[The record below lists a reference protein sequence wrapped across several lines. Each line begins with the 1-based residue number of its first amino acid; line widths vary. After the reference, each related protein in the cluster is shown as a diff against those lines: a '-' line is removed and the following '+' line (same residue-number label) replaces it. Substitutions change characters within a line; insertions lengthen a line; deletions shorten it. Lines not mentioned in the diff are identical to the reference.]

1 VVVSLRHDLLLDR
14 LAVPIVLAPLAGGP
28 STPELTAAVS
38 NAGGFGFLA
47 AGYLAASALAE
58 RLERTRTLTDAPI
71 GVNLFVP
78 GTPAPPDTADAYA
91 ARLADDARQAGVELG
106 AARFDDDDWAA
117 KLELLI
123 ATPVPVVSFTF
134 GCPEPEL
141 VGRLHG
147 AGSEV
152 WVTVTR
158 PDEARIAVDA
168 GADALVVQGA
178 EAGGHRASFRD
189 DPAEDPGGGI
199 GLLSLLQLVRAQVDV
214 PLVATGGIATGAA
227 IAGVLAAGA
236 AAAQLGT
243 AFLGCPEAGTAAVH
257 RQALA
262 GRAPT
267 AMTRAFT
274 GRLARGIRNR
284 FLDRHSAAAPAAYPE
299 IHHLTAPLRQA
310 GRATGD
316 PGLVNLWAGQS
327 FELGHQLPAGQL
339 VLTLADEARAALQQT
354 RERLGPSAGAAA
366 EEAGSDAE
374 HP

>member
-1 VVVSLRHDLLLDR
+1 MASLGNDLLLDR

-47 AGYLAASALAE
+47 AGYLAASALGE
-58 RLERTRTLTDAPI
+58 RLARTRTLTEAPI

-78 GTPAPPDTADAYA
+78 GTPAPPQAVDAYA
-91 ARLADDARQAGVELG
+91 ARLGDDARQAGVELG
-106 AARFDDDDWAA
+106 AARFDDDDWTA

-123 ATPVPVVSFTF
+123 ATPVAVVSFTF
-134 GCPEPEL
+134 GCPEPEGI
-141 VGRLHG
+141 GRLQG

-152 WVTVTR
+152 WVIVTR
-158 PDEARIAVDA
+158 PGEARQAIDA

-189 DPAEDPGGGI
+189 DPAEDVTGGI
-199 GLLSLLQLVRAQVDV
+199 GLLPLLQLVGAQTDL
-214 PLVATGGIATGAA
+214 PLVATGGIATGRA
-227 IAGVLAAGA
+227 IAAVLAAGA

-243 AFLGCPEAGTAAVH
+243 AFLGCPEAATAAVH
-257 RQALA
+257 RQALT
-262 GRAPT
+262 GGAPT

-284 FLDRHSAAAPAAYPE
+284 FLDRHSAAAPTAYPE
-299 IHHLTAPLRQA
+299 VNHLTAPMRQA
-310 GRATGD
+310 GRTAGD
-316 PGLVNLWAGQS
+316 PGLVNLWAGQTY
-327 FELGHQLPAGQL
+327 ELGRQLPAGEL
-339 VLTLADEARAALQQT
+339 VRTLAEEARAALQEAC
-354 RERLGPSAGAAA
+354 ERLGPPAAA
-366 EEAGSDAE
+366 EDEGSAAE

>member
-1 VVVSLRHDLLLDR
+1 LSRDLVLDR

-38 NAGGFGFLA
+38 NAGGFAFLA
-47 AGYLAASALAE
+47 AGYLAASVLAE
-58 RLERTRTLTDAPI
+58 RLERTRTLTNAPI

-78 GTPAPPDTADAYA
+78 GTPAPQTLDAYA
-91 ARLADDARQAGVELG
+91 ARLADEARQAGVELG

-123 ATPVPVVSFTF
+123 TTPVAVVSFTL
-134 GCPEPEL
+134 GCPEPE
-141 VGRLHG
+141 VIDRLQG

-152 WVTVTR
+152 WVTVTG
-158 PDEARIAVDA
+158 PSEARRAVEA

-189 DPAEDPGGGI
+189 DPAEDLTGGI
-199 GLLSLLQLVRAQVDV
+199 GLLSLLQLVGAQADV

-227 IAGVLAAGA
+227 IAAVLVAGA

-243 AFLGCPEAGTAAVH
+243 AFLGCQEAGTAAVH
-257 RQALA
+257 RQALT
-262 GRAPT
+262 GSAPT

-284 FLDRHSAAAPAAYPE
+284 FLDRHSTAAPVAYPE
-299 IHHLTAPLRQA
+299 VNHLTAPLRQA
-310 GRATGD
+310 GRAGGD
-316 PGLVNLWAGQS
+316 AGLVNLWAGQTY
-327 FELGHQLPAGQL
+327 ELGRQLPADQL
-339 VLTLADEARAALQQT
+339 VRALAEEARAALQRAQ
-354 RERLGPSAGAAA
+354 ERLSPPADTAA
-366 EEAGSDAE
+366 EEEEEDWGAE
-374 HP
+374 QP